1 VSSLTV
7 RLASLLLAI
16 VAAAIGVVYL
26 YAVPPL
32 AEELRAQEI
41 EALASQVRR
50 YAPGLQRAVARGV
63 DVEVV
68 DRMVGDTA
76 EQLGLRVTLLGINRV
91 AGGLQATPRSDS
103 TSEVDIRDLQFP
115 VAVRAAQTG
124 RVATG
129 SEAGDAG
136 RLGQAA
142 APLFFTDAAGRRQVG
157 FALVFARP
165 LNDVEQSVALVRN
178 RILVAGAIGLAFAL
192 LAAFA
197 LARWLGR
204 RVQRLRRTARAVAAG
219 DFSASFAADS
229 ADELGQLARELDE
242 MRGQLA
248 QLDEARNRFIAVA
261 SHELRTPIFSLGGFL
276 ELLADEELDD
286 AERAQFLEQLRDQ
299 VSRLQKLATD
309 LLDLSKLEAGSLELR
324 PERTDIGVLTRA
336 LAAEFGPAL
345 AAHDSHLE
353 LRLAFEPMRATC
365 DPERVAQIL
374 RILVDN
380 ALTHTPEG
388 TPLVVTAARTSDP
401 EPRLRLAVQDFGG
414 GIHRTVLPHI
424 FDPFYTS
431 DDAQGSGLGL
441 AIAHELAERMDGRL
455 GVATGGGTTT
465 FSLEI
470 PA

>member
-1 VSSLTV
+1 MSSFTV
-7 RLASLLLAI
+7 RLAGLLLAI
-16 VAAAIGVVYL
+16 VAGAIGVVYL
-26 YAVPPL
+26 YVVPPL
-32 AEELRAQEI
+32 ADKLRDQEI
-41 EALASQVRR
+41 EALAEQVRR
-50 YAPGLQRAVARGV
+50 YAPALQNAVARGV
-63 DVEVV
+63 DVRVV
-68 DRMVGDTA
+68 DRLVDDTA
-76 EQLGLRVTLLGINRV
+76 EQVGVRVTLLGINRV

-103 TSEVDIRDLQFP
+103 TSEVDISDLQFP
-115 VAVRAAQTG
+115 VALQAAQTR

-129 SEAGDAG
+129 SEAGQAG

-142 APLFFTDAAGRRQVG
+142 APLFFRAASGGREVG
-157 FALVFARP
+157 FALVFSRP
-165 LNDVEQSVALVRN
+165 LDDVEDGVALVRN
-178 RILVAGAIGLAFAL
+178 RILVAGAIGLAAAL

-204 RVQRLRRTARAVAAG
+204 RVERLRLTARSVAHG
-219 DFSASFAADS
+219 DFSATFATGS
-229 ADELGQLARELDE
+229 SDELGQLAHELDE

-248 QLDEARNRFIAVA
+248 QLDEARKRFIAVA

-276 ELLADEELDD
+276 ELLADEELSE
-286 AERAQFLEQLRDQ
+286 AERAQFLEQLRGQ

-324 PERTDIGVLTRA
+324 PERTDVGVLTRA

-353 LRLAFEPMRATC
+353 LRLAFEPMHATC

-388 TPLVVTAARTSDP
+388 TPLVVSAARTTTP

-441 AIAHELAERMDGRL
+441 AIAHELAERMDGTL
-455 GVATGGGTTT
+455 DVGTGAGATT